1 MAKINIPLN
10 FAVFL
15 SGAVLIIYI
24 FFRTKDSTHR
34 LEEVLREIEKLHEK
48 NLILR
53 KGREDL
59 TDTVIRIFKNRKL
72 INF

>member
-1 MAKINIPLN
+1 MAKISISLN

-15 SGAVLIIYI
+15 SGTVLILYV
-24 FFRTKDSTHR
+24 FSRTKDSTHR
-34 LEEVLREIEKLHEK
+34 LEEVLREIEKLHDK

-59 TDTVIRIFKNRKL
+59 TDTVIRKFLKIKN
-72 INF
+72 

>member
-15 SGAVLIIYI
+15 SGTVLILYV
-24 FFRTKDSTHR
+24 FSRTKDSTHR
-34 LEEVLREIEKLHEK
+34 LEEVLREIEKLHDK

-59 TDTVIRIFKNRKL
+59 TDTVIRKFLQIKN
-72 INF
+72 

>member
-1 MAKINIPLN
+1 MAKISISLN

-15 SGAVLIIYI
+15 SGTVLILYV
-24 FFRTKDSTHR
+24 FSRTKDSTHR
-34 LEEVLREIEKLHEK
+34 LEEVLREIEKLHDK

-59 TDTVIRIFKNRKL
+59 TDTVIRKFSEM
-72 INF
+72 

>member
-1 MAKINIPLN
+1 MTKINISLN

-15 SGAVLIIYI
+15 SGTVLILYV
-24 FFRTKDSTHR
+24 FSRTKDSTHR
-34 LEEVLREIEKLHEK
+34 LEEVLREIEKLHDK

-59 TDTVIRIFKNRKL
+59 TDTVIRKFLQIKN
-72 INF
+72 

>member
-1 MAKINIPLN
+1 MAKINISLN

-15 SGAVLIIYI
+15 SGTVLILYV
-24 FFRTKDSTHR
+24 FGRTKDSTHR
-34 LEEVLREIEKLHEK
+34 LEEVLREIEKLHDK

-59 TDTVIRIFKNRKL
+59 TDTVIRKFSEM
-72 INF
+72 